1 MASQHFSEQ
10 QMYDQFSNDEV
21 SATTEL
27 VNEHNWFSQLSFRP
41 AVQFLAE
48 DNAFS
53 WPYGVTSAEIMQF
66 FSSASLQ
73 KMWKAISEDQR
84 KSIY

>member
-1 MASQHFSEQ
+1 
-10 QMYDQFSNDEV
+10 MYDPFSNDEV

-27 VNEHNWFSQLSFRP
+27 VNEQDLFSQLSFQP

-53 WPYGVTSAEIMQF
+53 WPYGVTSAEIV
-66 FSSASLQ
+66 LPC
-73 KMWKAISEDQR
+73 KMWMAISEDQR

>member
-1 MASQHFSEQ
+1 
-10 QMYDQFSNDEV
+10 MYDQFSNDEV
-21 SATTEL
+21 SDTTEL

-48 DNAFS
+48 DSAFS
-53 WPYGVTSAEIMQF
+53 RPYGVTTLQLRF
-66 FSSASLQ
+66 CNFSLLLPC
-73 KMWKAISEDQR
+73 KMWEAISEDQR